1 MNQPEQTPEP
11 TAGQPEAVDTA
22 GQPDPVE
29 PDPEAADRGG
39 HPVQPAEGPDDPDY
53 VGGEPTG

>member
-11 TAGQPEAVDTA
+11 TAGQPDAVDTA

-29 PDPEAADRGG
+29 PAVRGG
-39 HPVQPAEGPDDPDY
+39 HPVQPAEGPDDPGY
-53 VGGEPTG
+53 VGGEPPE